1 MKTIRLTAERSG
13 QSFTAWRADHFWAR
27 LRGLMGRT
35 LHAGDAMLLSPCN
48 RIHCFFM
55 RNAIDVVYLSRQG
68 EVLSITPS
76 MRPNTA
82 GKRVRGA
89 YQVLELYDGDAAK
102 LGLAVGSRI
111 IAKG

>member
-1 MKTIRLTAERSG
+1 MKKIGLETERGG
-13 QSFTAWRADHFWAR
+13 QSFSAWRADRFWTR

-35 LHAGDAMLLSPCN
+35 LRAGDAMLLSPCG
-48 RIHCFFM
+48 RIHSFFM
-55 RNAIDVVYLSRQG
+55 KSPIDVVYLSRRG
-68 EVLSITPS
+68 EVLGITPS
-76 MRPNTA
+76 MRPNTV

-89 YQVLELYDGDAAK
+89 YEVLELYDGDAAK